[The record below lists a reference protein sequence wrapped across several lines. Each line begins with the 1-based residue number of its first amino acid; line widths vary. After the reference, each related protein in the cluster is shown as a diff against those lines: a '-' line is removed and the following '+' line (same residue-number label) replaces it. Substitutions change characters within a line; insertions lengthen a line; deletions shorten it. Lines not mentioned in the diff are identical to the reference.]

1 MGLKRKL
8 NIKMLTSIRVIIFAL
23 LGHVISI
30 PFSSI
35 GGFTTPGPGSGG
47 LTSSSD
53 YDYYNYDYD
62 YSSGHVIL
70 SYPSWTTS
78 YTPFESSTIY
88 YYSSYTPTSSW
99 QGDNGWYGS
108 GYTTSYN
115 NYGYTPE
122 DLHGVM
128 TVQFTLFNPYSNDYS
143 AAGRNEDQSLRMK
156 IFGLENEKMSD
167 ASGYGS
173 GSDGSSADASE
184 SGSSADASGLGSSAD
199 ASGSV
204 SSADASG

>member
-47 LTSSSD
+47 LASSSD

-62 YSSGHVIL
+62 YSSGHVFPG
-70 SYPSWTTS
+70 YPSWTTS

-99 QGDNGWYGS
+99 QGDNSW
-108 GYTTSYN
+108 
-115 NYGYTPE
+115 
-122 DLHGVM
+122 
-128 TVQFTLFNPYSNDYS
+128 
-143 AAGRNEDQSLRMK
+143 
-156 IFGLENEKMSD
+156 
-167 ASGYGS
+167 YGS
-173 GSDGSSADASE
+173 GSDAIGSGSSADAIGSGSLADAIGSGSLADAIGSGSSADAIGSGSSADASE
-184 SGSSADASGLGSSAD
+184 S
-199 ASGSV
+199 
-204 SSADASG
+204 